1 MLKALMFDMD
11 GVLVNS
17 MPYHVE
23 AMKVAFDNIGVQINK
38 QDIYE
43 HEGSRTIDIVRDLL
57 IKDNK
62 NPDSFNLDGIIQQY
76 EQEFNKIVKLEPF
89 EGLKDLLDAL
99 KNKYILCVV
108 SGAEDSIVK
117 DILEKLY
124 PDVFD
129 VIITANDVENGKP
142 VPEPYLRA
150 VEKSGVEKGECIVFE
165 NAMLGVES
173 AKRAGLYCVAIPTYI
188 DRNKLENADVIVE
201 NHDCLKQYLIDLE

>member
-1 MLKALMFDMD
+1 MLKALIFDMD

-57 IKDNK
+57 KKDNK
-62 NPDSFNLDGIIQQY
+62 NPDSFNLDDILQQY

-142 VPEPYLRA
+142 EPEPYIKA

-165 NAMLGVES
+165 NAILGVES

-201 NHDCLKQYLIDLE
+201 NHNSLKRYLVELG

>member
-1 MLKALMFDMD
+1 MD

-23 AMKVAFDNIGVQINK
+23 AMKVAFDNIGVQIDK
-38 QDIYE
+38 QNIYE

-57 IKDNK
+57 KMDNK
-62 NPDSFNLDGIIQQY
+62 NPDSFNLDDIIQQY
-76 EQEFNKIVKLEPF
+76 EHEFNKIVKLEPF

-129 VIITANDVENGKP
+129 VIITANDVKNGKP
-142 VPEPYLRA
+142 EPEPYLKA
-150 VEKSGVEKGECIVFE
+150 VEKSGVEKDECIVFE

-173 AKRAGLYCVAIPTYI
+173 AKRAGLYCVVIPTYI

-201 NHDCLKQYLIDLE
+201 NHDYLKQYLIELE